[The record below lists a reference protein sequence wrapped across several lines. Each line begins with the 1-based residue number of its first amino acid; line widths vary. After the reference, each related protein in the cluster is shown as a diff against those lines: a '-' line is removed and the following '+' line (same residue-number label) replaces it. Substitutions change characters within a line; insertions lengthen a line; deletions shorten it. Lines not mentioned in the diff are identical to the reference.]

1 VWISYEKVYTGLG
14 DIGIGTE
21 NLNGRSLNASWQ
33 RINGGDWTQ
42 ASYSLWK
49 LKMQVV
55 VE

>member
-1 VWISYEKVYTGLG
+1 VYTGLG